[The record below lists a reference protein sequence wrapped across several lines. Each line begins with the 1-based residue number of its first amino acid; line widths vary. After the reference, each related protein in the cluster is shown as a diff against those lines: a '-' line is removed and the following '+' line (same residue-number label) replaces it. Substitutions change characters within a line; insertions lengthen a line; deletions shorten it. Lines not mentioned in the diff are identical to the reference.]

1 MNKVK
6 KDKKIRQAYLKTHQ
20 ISLLTSI
27 LSKNKILTLKT
38 REKWL
43 FDSSVKF
50 STRYKNYCLVTGR
63 ARGVFPSLHVSR
75 IVFKAHADLGQIPGI
90 RTASW

>member
-38 REKWL
+38 REK
-43 FDSSVKF
+43 
-50 STRYKNYCLVTGR
+50 
-63 ARGVFPSLHVSR
+63 
-75 IVFKAHADLGQIPGI
+75 
-90 RTASW
+90 